1 MEHALTI
8 SVLAVLVT
16 MALALIRAL
25 MGPSAYNRMLAAN
38 MFGTKTVL
46 LVALG
51 GLLLEWPSFVD
62 IMLLYAMV
70 NFVVTVAVMRFF
82 EYGESAESSERAEV
96 AGGLH
101 PWIRESLEGGVPG
114 GAAHPPDPAPD
125 GGGSG
130 CSVRVRPP
138 EEGADP

>member
-1 MEHALTI
+1 MEQTLTI
-8 SVLAVLVT
+8 SALAVLLT

-25 MGPSAYNRMLAAN
+25 KGPSAYNRMLAAN
-38 MFGTKTVL
+38 MFGTETVL

-82 EYGESAESSERAEV
+82 EYGDGAESSERAEA

-101 PWIRESLEGGVPG
+101 PWVRESMEGGVPG
-114 GAAHPPDPAPD
+114 DAAPPRHPAPD
-125 GGGSG
+125 GGRIR
-130 CSVRVRPP
+130 CRVPGRSP
-138 EEGADP
+138 EGGVDH

>member
-1 MEHALTI
+1 MEQTLTI
-8 SVLAVLVT
+8 SVLAVLLT

-25 MGPSAYNRMLAAN
+25 KGPSAYNRMLAAN

-51 GLLLEWPSFVD
+51 GLLLDWPSFVD

-82 EYGESAESSERAEV
+82 EYGESAERPEAG
-96 AGGLH
+96 GGLH
-101 PWIRESLEGGVPG
+101 PWVRESLEGGVPG
-114 GAAHPPDPAPD
+114 DAAPPRHPAPD
-125 GGGSG
+125 GGRIRCRIPGRS
-130 CSVRVRPP
+130 P
-138 EEGADP
+138 EGGTDH